1 MAPGPDGQVWFTE
14 VGNSGGRVDRIAPDG
29 SITQVA
35 GDLPGSYGIA
45 PGPIADGAMWVTDFY
60 YNKIDRLTMTGHLD
74 QYTIPTAASEP
85 QGITAGP
92 DGNIWFTEE
101 ASGQVGRLQLVP
113 PVDTTAPAITL
124 TSPAD
129 GAVYQQG
136 GHAAANYGCTD
147 DESGVASCSGDV
159 ATGDQLDLSPGDHT
173 FTVTA
178 KDNAGNPS
186 SVTHHYTVEPDK
198 TPPDHFDS
206 HTQ

>member
-1 MAPGPDGQVWFTE
+1 
-14 VGNSGGRVDRIAPDG
+14 
-29 SITQVA
+29 
-35 GDLPGSYGIA
+35 
-45 PGPIADGAMWVTDFY
+45 MWVTDFY
-60 YNKIDRLTMTGHLD
+60 YNKIDRLTVTGHVD

-101 ASGQVGRLQLVP
+101 ATGQVGRLQLVP
-113 PVDTTAPAITL
+113 PADTTAPAITL
-124 TSPAD
+124 TAPAD

-147 DESGVASCSGDV
+147 DESGVATCSGDV

-178 KDNAGNPS
+178 KDNAGNTS
-186 SVTHHYTVEPDK
+186 SVTHQYTVEPDK
-198 TPPDHFDS
+198 TPPTISIVMPADGVHVPAERRLPQRRPTAATTPARAS
-206 HTQ
+206 RTELHRRCAAR